1 MPIRAQRTKAADLHP
16 AVAAFIRLLKHRG
29 SASRLDEQYI
39 LIMTAVYALLAGS
52 SGTRRAYYAAAIET
66 TRLLT
71 QLDAL
76 IAVGDRRLI
85 AREDIRKRLAVERIK
100 GLRQLL
106 ALHKEHFLPLDLLTA
121 IQEIGSDLSLQVALG
136 CVASRQNVGSSR
148 LQPLIELGLVTHDT
162 PPEISPLGRRLRQEY
177 FNLRPRP

>member
-16 AVAAFIRLLKHRG
+16 AVASFIRLLKHRG
-29 SASRLDEQYI
+29 SASQLDEEYI
-39 LIMTAVYALLAGS
+39 LIMTAVHALLIGS

-85 AREDIRKRLAVERIK
+85 AREDIQKRLAVERIK

-121 IQEIGSDLSLQVALG
+121 IQEIDARTMQIALG

-148 LQPLIELGLVTHDT
+148 LQDLIDLGLVTQDM
-162 PPEISPLGRRLRQEY
+162 PPEISSLGS
-177 FNLRPRP
+177 